1 MVVLAPQP
9 GAIAARE
16 AARAKTA
23 YGPFAVSQLDE
34 VLRRETPHAG
44 LWLDTSDQAPAETDA
59 EILARAWT
67 DAGVD

>member
-9 GAIAARE
+9 GTIAARE

-44 LWLDTSDQAPAETDA
+44 L
-59 EILARAWT
+59 
-67 DAGVD
+67 